1 MVNLNSSHAAS
12 LRYVYHNCHCLSSFA
27 AGPNSVNVSLR
38 DNLSTAH
45 QPTQAPQVYDDEVIA
60 GVCAPGC
67 KTLIPFICFLTVLLF
82 LTGVIQN
89 PLLIVTMRSVRHN
102 QRSLA
107 LGLQFVIIRL
117 LANLPSPIAF
127 GRAIDGACVL
137 WKVDCGR
144 RGDCAFM
151 DLKNLTYYITGKWT
165 ASVNL
170 LFALPFIVLFKNNPT
185 L

>member
-1 MVNLNSSHAAS
+1 MN
-12 LRYVYHNCHCLSSFA
+12 
-27 AGPNSVNVSLR
+27 
-38 DNLSTAH
+38 TMI
-45 QPTQAPQVYDDEVIA
+45 YDDEVFS

-67 KTLIPFICFLTVLLF
+67 KMLVPFVSFLTALLF

-89 PLLIVTMRSVRHN
+89 PLLMVTMRSVRHS

-127 GRAIDGACVL
+127 GRAIDGACLL
-137 WKVDCGR
+137 WKDECGR

-151 DLKNLTYYITGKWT
+151 DLKQLTQYITGEFDEI
-165 ASVNL
+165 L
-170 LFALPFIVLFKNNPT
+170 LAVKF
-185 L
+185 